1 MELRNYVTRYSI
13 REIITKNDN
22 NEYRITGLSYD
33 VESDGNW
40 VMYTDIQNLI
50 EDRNIALNLVK
61 ELTSILK
68 QEHRGKNNE
77 T

>member
-1 MELRNYVTRYSI
+1 MELQNYITRYSI

-33 VESDGNW
+33 AESDGNW
-40 VMYTDIQNLI
+40 VMYRDIQNLI
-50 EDRNIALNLVK
+50 EDRNTALNLLK
-61 ELTSILK
+61 EVTSILR
-68 QEHRGKNNE
+68 QEHRNRIDE